1 MVLAENKLTLHDIHA
16 LRNGDKSTVISTGK
30 LIKQINYLLGRSTI
44 GWLTISSSFF
54 IFFLLFSG
62 QLEGKGSTKLTN
74 GAWNPHQN
82 CQQYATVNEH
92 TVRGWDVRTMKQSWL
107 ISECFS
113 TSVRAIDFNPNKQ
126 YQIATGIITELRARS

>member
-1 MVLAENKLTLHDIHA
+1 MYNNVL
-16 LRNGDKSTVISTGK
+16 
-30 LIKQINYLLGRSTI
+30 
-44 GWLTISSSFF
+44 
-54 IFFLLFSG
+54 G

-92 TVRGWDVRTMKQSWL
+92 TVRGWDVRTMKQSWC

-126 YQIATGIITELRARS
+126 YQIATGNKTIQTIETIRFFF

>member
-1 MVLAENKLTLHDIHA
+1 MREIEKKFIITSKLF
-16 LRNGDKSTVISTGK
+16 
-30 LIKQINYLLGRSTI
+30 
-44 GWLTISSSFF
+44 SS
-54 IFFLLFSG
+54 FSG

-92 TVRGWDVRTMKQSWL
+92 TVRGWDVRTMKQSWC

-126 YQIATGIITELRARS
+126 YQIATGEILTLISVWGAMINLNCLSLTKIYARFRRR